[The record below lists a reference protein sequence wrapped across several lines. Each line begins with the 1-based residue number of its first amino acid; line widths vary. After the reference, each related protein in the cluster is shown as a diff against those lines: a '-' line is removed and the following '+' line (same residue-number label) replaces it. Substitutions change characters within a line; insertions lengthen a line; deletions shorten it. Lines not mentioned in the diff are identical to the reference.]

1 MQPYIVLGLA
11 LRTRGHNVRVAT
23 EERLRPLVEE
33 FGMTFAK
40 IDGDSTG
47 LLFQV
52 MLFSDCHCSGID
64 NYFFYCLSFLDML
77 NLIQPAG

>member
-33 FGMTFAK
+33 FGMAFAK

-52 MLFSDCHCSGID
+52 TAVFR
-64 NYFFYCLSFLDML
+64 LSLLGRDHDFLL
-77 NLIQPAG
+77 LSKFP